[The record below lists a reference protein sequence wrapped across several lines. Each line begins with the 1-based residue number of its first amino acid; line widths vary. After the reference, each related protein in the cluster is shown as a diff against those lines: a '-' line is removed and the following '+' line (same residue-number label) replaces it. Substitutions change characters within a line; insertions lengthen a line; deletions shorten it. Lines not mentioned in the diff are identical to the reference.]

1 MSAGEREA
9 RVHDTNDAN
18 DWSDHASLDSTES
31 SDIHPGDSSGNAPD
45 DTPDDESDVT
55 LHVTSLRPA
64 TRALP
69 LRRLLNVAS
78 LVVALVLLLAL
89 AVTWLPA
96 ALSPRT
102 SSQPPQN
109 NPFTADV
116 NPSARG
122 ANWQSIGPSWA
133 QDITFDSYNTI
144 GYVCGALGPGN
155 APVLVSRFDTGIVR
169 TNTWQ
174 TFTIPAIGNH
184 CQIAVSPMDAN
195 DVVISMDD
203 CPMTNTGG
211 CSQGYP
217 ISRVYRSHD
226 GGASWSALPLPA
238 PLAVNGFAWANSTLF
253 ARTWGDMEGNQA
265 TTTSDSRANA
275 SAHLLVS
282 QNDAPFTEISAKSL
296 VGRAT
301 RLDYIALF
309 SSGQTLYAA
318 LNTTPCSSYCLTVV
332 HTTDNGAHW
341 IEHSTRY
348 AGRPIAPASAQPNS
362 PVLIGWVFRQS
373 DQMTVLLRSF
383 DYGEHW
389 QLLPDLPT
397 NPATGGVTVFA
408 TPDGT
413 LYVASYG
420 SASVVYEL
428 RAREGTWRTVG
439 AMPTGMPVA
448 VQYNAAGQAIAL
460 WGQARDWSMGSAP
473 PGLEYYPLPNGA
485 P

>member
-9 RVHDTNDAN
+9 QVNDVHGPNDTNDTN
-18 DWSDHASLDSTES
+18 GTDDWSDPASLDSIGS
-31 SDIHPGDSSGNAPD
+31 SDMPHGDSSGSAPD
-45 DTPDDESDVT
+45 DTSDDESAVA
-55 LHVTSLRPA
+55 LHITSLRPE
-64 TRALP
+64 TRALS

-78 LVVALVLLLAL
+78 LVVALALVLAL
-89 AVTWLPA
+89 AIAWLPGVLSQRPGDRPAQSTHVASNGIA
-96 ALSPRT
+96 A
-102 SSQPPQN
+102 
-109 NPFTADV
+109 
-116 NPSARG
+116 ARG
-122 ANWQSIGPSWA
+122 TNWQSIGPGWA
-133 QDITFDSYNTI
+133 QDITFDSFDTI

-169 TNTWQ
+169 ANTWQ
-174 TFTIPAIGNH
+174 TFTMPAIGNH

-195 DVVISMDD
+195 DVAISIDD
-203 CPMTNTGG
+203 CPMANTGS
-211 CSQGYP
+211 CSAGYP

-226 GGASWSALPLPA
+226 GGASWSELPLPA

-253 ARTWGDMEGNQA
+253 VRVWGQMEGGQA
-265 TTTSDSRANA
+265 AATADNRANA

-282 QNDAPFTEISAKSL
+282 QNDEPFTEISAKSL
-296 VGRAT
+296 VGKAT
-301 RLDYIALF
+301 RFDYIALF

-318 LNTTPCSSYCLTVV
+318 LNTTPCASDCLTIV
-332 HTTDNGAHW
+332 HTNDNGVHW
-341 IEHSTRY
+341 IEHSTSY
-348 AGRPIAPASAQPNS
+348 AGRPIAPTAAQPNS

-389 QLLPDLPT
+389 QLLPELPT
-397 NPATGGVTVFA
+397 NPATGGITVFA

-428 RAREGTWRTVG
+428 RAGERTWRTVG
-439 AMPTGMPVA
+439 AMPTGMPIA

-460 WGQARDWSMGSAP
+460 WGQAREWSMGSAP
-473 PGLEYYPLPNGA
+473 P
-485 P
+485 